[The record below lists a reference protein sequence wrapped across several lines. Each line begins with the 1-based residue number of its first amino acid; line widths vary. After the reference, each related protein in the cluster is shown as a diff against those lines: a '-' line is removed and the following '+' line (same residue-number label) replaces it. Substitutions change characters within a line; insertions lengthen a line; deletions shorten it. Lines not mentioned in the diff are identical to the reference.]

1 MRSMTIC
8 MQVLRIVLLITQQN
22 GEIMMPEIE
31 PFVRWAGGKTWLI
44 PHLQSIIG
52 DLQIEHY
59 HEPFL
64 GGGAVYFSME
74 HTKKSYLSDANAQ
87 LINTYIQV
95 RDNPE
100 ILIDTFM
107 MFRNTETDY
116 YRIRDEITDD
126 NSVENAARF
135 LYLNQTSYNG
145 LYRVNR
151 DGKYN
156 VPYGFRTNWVYNPER
171 IRKASQHLQNTRI
184 SIGDFEVN
192 KYRIKENDLFFL
204 DPPYT
209 VSHNNN
215 GFIAYNQKLFSL
227 EDQKRL
233 KRFIEY
239 IKSKGAYYILTNA
252 AHEKIREIFYS
263 QEDRIVELQRNSLI
277 GGKRAVRAEI
287 SEYIFTNIP
296 EVNHE

>member
-1 MRSMTIC
+1 
-8 MQVLRIVLLITQQN
+8 
-22 GEIMMPEIE
+22 MPIIE

-44 PHLQSIIG
+44 PHIPAIVG
-52 DLQIEHY
+52 DLHIEHY

-64 GGGAVYFSME
+64 GGGAIYFSMV
-74 HTKKSYLSDANAQ
+74 HTKRPYLSDANSQ

-100 ILIDTFM
+100 ELIEFFM
-107 MFRNTETDY
+107 QFPNTEDDY
-116 YRIRDEITDD
+116 YRIRAEITSE
-126 NSVENAARF
+126 NTIENAARF

-151 DGKYN
+151 DGRYN
-156 VPYGFRTNWVYNPER
+156 VPYGFRANLLYDPER
-171 IRKASQHLQNTRI
+171 IRAASLRLQNTRI
-184 SIGDFEVN
+184 STGDFEVN
-192 KYRIKENDLFFL
+192 KYRIKENDLVFL

-227 EDQKRL
+227 EDQHRL

-239 IKSKGAYYILTNA
+239 IKAKGAFYILTNA
-252 AHEKIREIFYS
+252 AHETIREIFLT
-263 QEDRIVELQRNSLI
+263 QGDRIVELQRNSLI
-277 GGKRAVRAEI
+277 GGRNATRAAI

>member
-1 MRSMTIC
+1 
-8 MQVLRIVLLITQQN
+8 
-22 GEIMMPEIE
+22 MPNIE
-31 PFVRWAGGKTWLI
+31 PFMRWAGGKTWLI
-44 PHLQSIIG
+44 PHMPTIVGELH
-52 DLQIEHY
+52 IEHY

-64 GGGAVYFSME
+64 GGGAIFFSME
-74 HTKKSYLSDANAQ
+74 CAKRSYLSDANSQ

-100 ILIDTFM
+100 ELIEF
-107 MFRNTETDY
+107 FAQLPNTEDDY
-116 YRIRDEITDD
+116 YRIRAEITGDD
-126 NSVENAARF
+126 TVENAARF

-151 DGKYN
+151 EGRYN
-156 VPYGFRTNWVYNPER
+156 VPYGFRTNWIYDPER
-171 IRKASQHLQNTRI
+171 IRTASLRLQNTRI
-184 SIGDFEVN
+184 STGDFEVN
-192 KYRIKENDLFFL
+192 KYRIKENDLVFL

-227 EDQKRL
+227 ADQQRL

-239 IKSKGAYYILTNA
+239 IKAKGAFYILTNA
-252 AHEKIREIFYS
+252 AHETIREIFLT
-263 QEDRIVELQRNSLI
+263 QGDRIVELQRNSLI
-277 GGKRAVRAEI
+277 GGKNATRAAI

-296 EVNHE
+296 

>member
-1 MRSMTIC
+1 
-8 MQVLRIVLLITQQN
+8 
-22 GEIMMPEIE
+22 MPTIE

-44 PHLQSIIG
+44 PHIPTIVG
-52 DLQIEHY
+52 DLHIEHY

-64 GGGAVYFSME
+64 GGGAIYFSME
-74 HTKKSYLSDANAQ
+74 HTKRSYLSDANSQ

-100 ILIDTFM
+100 ELIEF
-107 MFRNTETDY
+107 FRQFPNTEDDY
-116 YRIRDEITDD
+116 YRIRAEITGE
-126 NSVENAARF
+126 NTVVNAARF

-151 DGKYN
+151 DGRYN
-156 VPYGFRTNWVYNPER
+156 VPYGFRANWVYDPER
-171 IRKASQHLQNTRI
+171 IRAASLRLQNTRI
-184 SIGDFEVN
+184 STGDFEIN
-192 KYRIKENDLFFL
+192 KYRIKENDLVFL

-227 EDQKRL
+227 EDQQRL

-239 IKSKGAYYILTNA
+239 IKAKGAFYILTNA
-252 AHEKIREIFYS
+252 AHETIREIFLT
-263 QEDRIVELQRNSLI
+263 QGDKIVELQRNSLI
-277 GGKRAVRAEI
+277 GGRNATRAAI

>member
-1 MRSMTIC
+1 
-8 MQVLRIVLLITQQN
+8 
-22 GEIMMPEIE
+22 MPTIE

-44 PHLQSIIG
+44 PHMPTIVG

-64 GGGAVYFSME
+64 GGGAIYFSME
-74 HTKKSYLSDANAQ
+74 HAKRSYLSDANSQ
-87 LINTYIQV
+87 LINTYVQV

-100 ILIDTFM
+100 ELIEFFM
-107 MFRNTETDY
+107 RLPNTEDDY
-116 YRIRDEITDD
+116 YRIRAEITGD
-126 NSVENAARF
+126 NTVEDAARF

-151 DGKYN
+151 EGRYN
-156 VPYGFRTNWVYNPER
+156 VPYGFRANWIYDPER
-171 IRKASQHLQNTRI
+171 IRAASLLLQNTRI
-184 SIGDFEVN
+184 STGDFEVN
-192 KYRIKENDLFFL
+192 KYRIKENDLVFL

-227 EDQKRL
+227 EDQQRL

-239 IKSKGAYYILTNA
+239 IKAKGAFYILTNA
-252 AHEKIREIFYS
+252 AHETIREIFLT
-263 QEDRIVELQRNSLI
+263 QGDRIVELQRNSLI
-277 GGKRAVRAEI
+277 GGRNATRAAI

>member
-1 MRSMTIC
+1 MPTI
-8 MQVLRIVLLITQQN
+8 
-22 GEIMMPEIE
+22 G
-31 PFVRWAGGKTWLI
+31 PFVRGAGEKTCLI
-44 PHLQSIIG
+44 PHMPTIVG
-52 DLQIEHY
+52 DLNIEHY

-64 GGGAVYFSME
+64 GGGAIYFSME
-74 HTKKSYLSDANAQ
+74 HTKRSYLSDVNSQ

-100 ILIDTFM
+100 ELIEFFM
-107 MFRNTETDY
+107 QLPNTEDDY
-116 YRIRDEITDD
+116 YRIRAEITGDD
-126 NSVENAARF
+126 TVENAARF

-151 DGKYN
+151 EGRYN
-156 VPYGFRTNWVYNPER
+156 VPYGFRANWVYDPER
-171 IRKASQHLQNTRI
+171 IRAASLRLQNTRI
-184 SIGDFEVN
+184 STGDFEAN
-192 KYRIKENDLFFL
+192 KYRIKENDLVFL

-227 EDQKRL
+227 EDQQRL

-239 IKSKGAYYILTNA
+239 IKAKGAFYILTNA
-252 AHEKIREIFYS
+252 AHETIREIFLT
-263 QEDRIVELQRNSLI
+263 QGDRIIELQRNSLI
-277 GGKRAVRAEI
+277 GGRNAARAAI

>member
-1 MRSMTIC
+1 
-8 MQVLRIVLLITQQN
+8 
-22 GEIMMPEIE
+22 MPTIE

-44 PHLQSIIG
+44 PHMPTIVG
-52 DLQIEHY
+52 DLHIEHY

-64 GGGAVYFSME
+64 GGGAIYFSME
-74 HTKKSYLSDANAQ
+74 HAKRSYLSDANSQ

-100 ILIDTFM
+100 ELIELFM
-107 MFRNTETDY
+107 QLPNTEDDY
-116 YRIRDEITDD
+116 YRIRAEITGD
-126 NSVENAARF
+126 NTVENAARF

-151 DGKYN
+151 EGRYN
-156 VPYGFRTNWVYNPER
+156 VPYGFRESWVYDLER
-171 IRKASQHLQNTRI
+171 IRAASLRLQNTRI
-184 SIGDFEVN
+184 STGDFEVN
-192 KYRIKENDLFFL
+192 KYRIKENDLVFL

-227 EDQKRL
+227 EDQQRL

-239 IKSKGAYYILTNA
+239 IKAKGAFYILTNA
-252 AHEKIREIFYS
+252 AHETIREIFLT
-263 QEDRIVELQRNSLI
+263 QGDRIVELQRNSLI
-277 GGKRAVRAEI
+277 GGRNAARAAI

>member
-1 MRSMTIC
+1 MA
-8 MQVLRIVLLITQQN
+8 N
-22 GEIMMPEIE
+22 IE

-44 PHLQSIIG
+44 PYVLEILGNLNIRN
-52 DLQIEHY
+52 Y

-64 GGGAVYFSME
+64 GGGAVYFSLDHNE
-74 HTKKSYLSDANAQ
+74 RSYLSDANSQ

-100 ILIDTFM
+100 ELIDFFLRM
-107 MFRNTETDY
+107 PNNEEEY
-116 YRIRDEITDD
+116 YRIREEITSE
-126 NSVENAARF
+126 NTVENAARF

-151 DGKYN
+151 QGRYN
-156 VPYGFRTNWVYNPER
+156 VPYGYRTNWSYNPQR
-171 IRKASQHLQNTRI
+171 IRDASIKLQNSCI
-184 SIGDFEVN
+184 STGDFELN
-192 KYRIKENDLFFL
+192 KHCIKENDLVFL

-215 GFIAYNQKLFSL
+215 GFIAYNQNLFSL
-227 EDQKRL
+227 EDQQRL
-233 KRFIEY
+233 KRYIEY
-239 IKSKGAYYILTNA
+239 IKSEGAFYILTNA
-252 AHEKIREIFYS
+252 AHNVIREIFLT
-263 QEDRIVELQRNSLI
+263 QDDRIVELQRNSLI
-277 GGKRAVRAEI
+277 GGRNARRAAI